1 MNLVMA
7 VRQEEKSAVRRR
19 TRRALLDA
27 ATELIGEAK
36 LPTVADAAARAEVS
50 RATAYRYFSSQA
62 DLLETLGEERMAR
75 VMPPAL
81 EQIEADDPVEVLV
94 DNGLVELKKNEALMR
109 AALRASLEQW
119 RKPTDQVAADE
130 RPVVR
135 GGRIALIETALDHA
149 DPPLQEEQ
157 RRRAALALSLVFG
170 IEAWIVLK
178 DIQKL
183 DDDEAEDVVRWAAE
197 AVLDAVRR

>member
-1 MNLVMA
+1 MA
-7 VRQEEKSAVRRR
+7 VRQEERSGVRRR

-27 ATELIGEAK
+27 AAELIAEGQV
-36 LPTVADAAARAEVS
+36 PTVADAAARADVS

-62 DLLETLGEERMAR
+62 DLIETLGEERMAR

-81 EQIEADDPVEVLV
+81 EEIEADEPLQVLFGH
-94 DNGLVELKKNEALMR
+94 GLVELKNHEALMR

-119 RKPTDQVAADE
+119 GKPADRPAGE

-135 GGRIALIETALDHA
+135 GGRIALVHAALDRA
-149 DPPLQEEQ
+149 DPPVPEED
-157 RRRAALALSLVFG
+157 RRRLAVALSLVFG

-178 DIQKL
+178 DIWHL
-183 DDDEAEDVVRWAAE
+183 DDDEAESILRWTADVLLGAHNGPR
-197 AVLDAVRR
+197 